1 MKKILLFMLCLLIA
15 VSGGACAPEDENLAK
30 AKNLWGEENVILSD
44 DGATFELTPGLIS
57 WFYQYTQA
65 KDLEIAYMPE
75 FSAAEKP
82 DWDDLTRYIYYIDMQ
97 ENNFNILSWTI
108 SKDEFRLLV
117 EKYLPT
123 ASYTDGPSMYLNY
136 DNECYSV
143 RGFDFVGS
151 NHFRLSDLTVDEEGI
166 FTAQFVVAYFE
177 EFMTVDIDNPSPNL
191 QALYDFSNLEGILS
205 GAQVREIVEEIFLL
219 DNYQDIL
226 DMTYYVTIEFRL
238 SDDEE
243 APFQYLSCHRERL
256 DGSEYSLKGM

>member
-1 MKKILLFMLCLLIA
+1 MKKVLLIMLCLLIA
-15 VSGGACAPEDENLAK
+15 VSGGACTVEDENLAK

-57 WFYQYTQA
+57 WFDQYTQD

-75 FSAAEKP
+75 FSATEKP

-136 DNECYSV
+136 DNECYTV
-143 RGFDFVGS
+143 GGFDNLGS

-166 FTAQFVVAYFE
+166 FTAQFVVAYFD
-177 EFMTVDIDNPSPNL
+177 EFMTVDIDNPPPNL
-191 QALYDFSNLEGILS
+191 QALYDFSNLEGELS

-226 DMTYYVTIEFRL
+226 DMTYYMTIEFRL

-256 DGSEYSLKGM
+256 DGSEYSVKGM

>member
-82 DWDDLTRYIYYIDMQ
+82 DWDDLTRYIYLMCMH
-97 ENNFNILSWTI
+97 EKNITSSSPDI
-108 SKDEFRLLV
+108 SKDEFQFLV

-123 ASYTDGPSMYLNY
+123 ASYTDGPSRYLNY
-136 DNECYSV
+136 DNECYTV

-166 FTAQFVVAYFE
+166 FTAQFVVVYFE
-177 EFMTVDIDNPSPNL
+177 EMMTLDVGNPSPNL

-226 DMTYYVTIEFRL
+226 DMTYYVIIEFRL
-238 SDDEE
+238 TDDKE

-256 DGSEYSLKGM
+256 DGNEYSVKGM